1 MTDWIRL
8 LLLTSLI
15 ALTYG
20 GTAAAVEMTEAVSAS
35 RKDGGV
41 ILAWKT
47 DAICG
52 TRAAYGTHP
61 ELLNKKAEGALGLYH
76 EVSLADLLHDK
87 VYFVR
92 VGTARH
98 WLAEGRL
105 TISNDGTPSWSVGF
119 DDTKA
124 EPAKAEAEPKPTPRP
139 LPKIVKEGEADTPPP
154 TKVKQETKQPVQPRA
169 PPTQETWGYMPS
181 LQDHYERHGKDFRC
195 TSADDYAA
203 KAWLF
208 LQYAKQKSLP
218 MKWDDSDGT
227 LRIWEPTS
235 RAFAAFNRDGTTKT
249 FFRPNSPTY
258 WSRQP
263 GRLIKPTEL
272 PF

>member
-1 MTDWIRL
+1 MSQPIRL
-8 LLLTSLI
+8 LLFAF
-15 ALTYG
+15 ALAG
-20 GTAAAVEMTEAVSAS
+20 AMSVAAVELTGEVTARRTDAGIV
-35 RKDGGV
+35 
-41 ILAWKT
+41 LAWKT
-47 DAICG
+47 DSISG
-52 TRAAYGTHP
+52 TKAAYGTHP
-61 ELLNKKAEGALGLYH
+61 ELLNKKAEGTLGLYH
-76 EVSLADLLHDK
+76 EVTLPDLANDK
-87 VYFVR
+87 IYYAR

-105 TISNDGTPSWSVGF
+105 SFAADGSLVWTAGF
-119 DDTKA
+119 KEAAPGPAASEPDTK
-124 EPAKAEAEPKPTPRP
+124 PVPRP
-139 LPKIVKEGEADTPPP
+139 LPKLAEGSTGKVSEPTASKGVEVKKAAP
-154 TKVKQETKQPVQPRA
+154 PRA
-169 PPTQETWGYMPS
+169 PPTTETWGYMPS

-195 TSADDYAA
+195 TSPDDYAA

-235 RAFAAFNRDGTTKT
+235 RAFAAYNRDGTTKT
-249 FFRPNSPTY
+249 FFRPNSPSY

-263 GRLIKPTEL
+263 GRLVKPHEL